1 MGNNASEA
9 LKLAIGL
16 VITMVLIAIVVVAF
30 SFGRNQANN
39 AISDMSKD
47 TQAMRDSRVTQYDG
61 LETTG
66 AAVLDIINKFESDNI
81 PICVN
86 TSATTLAAASAMTA
100 NCGGTT
106 YIMSGTGTG
115 ASRQDK
121 TTQQQALRQ
130 AKTVGSATYINPSS
144 NFYGYISYDAN
155 GAIEALNFQAIQ

>member
-47 TQAMRDSRVTQYDG
+47 TQAMADSRVTQYDG
-61 LETTG
+61 MEMTG
-66 AAVLDIINKFESDNI
+66 AAVVDVISKFEADST

-86 TSATTLAAASAMTA
+86 TTAVDLSAAAAQTA
-100 NCGGTT
+100 NCGGTV
-106 YIMSGTGTG
+106 YIMNATTGGT
-115 ASRQDK
+115 RLDK
-121 TTQQQALRQ
+121 ATQQAALRA
-130 AKTVGSATYINPSS
+130 AKTVGSTTYINPSG
-144 NFYGYISYDAN
+144 NFYAYVSYDTN
-155 GAIEALNFQAIQ
+155 GAIEALNFQAVK